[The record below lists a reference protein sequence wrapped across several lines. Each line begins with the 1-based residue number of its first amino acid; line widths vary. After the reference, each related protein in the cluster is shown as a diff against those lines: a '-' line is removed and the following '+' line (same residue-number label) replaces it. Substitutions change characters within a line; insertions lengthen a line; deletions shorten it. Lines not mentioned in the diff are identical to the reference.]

1 MTEQTFTVA
10 LLGNPNCGKTSL
22 FNLLTGARQRTGN
35 MAGVT
40 VTGREGERE
49 HQGVT
54 LRFVDLPGIY
64 SLSHNRVE
72 ERVARDYLFE
82 TPPDLVLNVVDAG
95 NLARN
100 LALTTQLLEQQL
112 PTVIAVNMLDEAEAQ
127 GIAPDC
133 DELSALLDLPVL
145 PSDGRKPRFLEL
157 LLDTLVARLQT
168 DAQASVLVIGYE
180 KHVEGAITRLTGT
193 GLERWQAVQAL
204 ESGGDVPF
212 VLFDQ
217 QQALLQSEISQLESY
232 HDDSAAQLI
241 AEGRYGFIHGLMHNS
256 GSDHDELS
264 FAEHWLDSVVLNR
277 WLGLPVFV
285 FLLWFMFETTFTL
298 GAYPADWIDA
308 AVSGLGQWVADGL
321 PDGLLRDVLVDGLIA
336 GVGGVLVFL
345 PNVVLLFTFIA
356 IMEQSGYMA
365 RAAFLTDRLMSR
377 VGLHGKAFVPLVM
390 GFGCNVPA
398 IMATR
403 TIEEPRAR
411 LITILINPFMSCSAR
426 LPVYVLLAGIF
437 FADRAGTV
445 MFAIYMLGILMAF
458 SVAAILSRTIPTQHD
473 ESFIMELPPWR
484 VPSLRS
490 LGLHVWD
497 KAGDFVAKI
506 GGVILVGS
514 LLIWLLQTFPLGAEQ
529 SLLEQLGHL
538 LAPLFAPLG
547 FGWQETVA
555 LLSGFI
561 AKEVIAA
568 TLAVVYQAGEQDLAG
583 LQAALLAGLAPAAGL
598 ALMVFTLLYMPCL
611 ATIAV
616 IRRETGSWRWALL
629 SIVLGLVLAWGGAFI
644 TYRVGSLW
652 L

>member
-1 MTEQTFTVA
+1 MSNPVFTVA

-22 FNLLTGARQRTGN
+22 FNLLTGSRQRTGN

-72 ERVARDYLFE
+72 ERVARDYLFA

-112 PTVIAVNMLDEAEAQ
+112 PVVVAMNMLDEAEGQ

-133 DELSALLDLPVL
+133 EALSRLLGLPVL
-145 PSDGRKPRFLEL
+145 PSDGRKPRFLNL
-157 LLDTLVARLQT
+157 LLDTLVAQLR
-168 DAQASVLVIGYE
+168 APQAPMALEIGYE
-180 KHVEGAITRLTGT
+180 NHLEQSINRLSAS
-193 GLERWQAVQAL
+193 GLNRWQAVQAL
-204 ESGGDVPF
+204 ESGGDVAF
-212 VLFDQ
+212 VLHDDHRE
-217 QQALLQSEISQLESY
+217 LLQQEIAQLESY
-232 HDDSAAQLI
+232 HDDSVAQLV

-256 GSDHDELS
+256 GSEHEAVG
-264 FAEHWLDSVVLNR
+264 FAEHWLDSLVLNR
-277 WLGLPVFV
+277 WLGLPIFV
-285 FLLWFMFETTFTL
+285 GLLWFMFETTFTL
-298 GAYPADWIDA
+298 GGYPADWIDISVS
-308 AVSGLGQWVADGL
+308 AVGEWIATAL
-321 PDGLLRDVLVDGLIA
+321 PESLLRDVLVDGLIA

-437 FADRAGTV
+437 FAERAGTV
-445 MFAIYMLGILMAF
+445 LFGIYMLGTLVAMGVAF
-458 SVAAILSRTIPTQHD
+458 ALARTIPTQHD

-484 VPSLRS
+484 WPSFRS
-490 LGLHVWD
+490 LVLHVWD
-497 KAGDFVAKI
+497 KAGDFLSKI

-514 LLIWLLQTFPLGAEQ
+514 LLIWLLQTFPQGADA
-529 SLLEQLGHL
+529 SYLEQLGHWM
-538 LAPLFAPLG
+538 APLFAPLG

-568 TLAVVYQAGEQDLAG
+568 TLAVVYQAGEQDMAG

-611 ATIAV
+611 ATIAA

-629 SIVLGLVLAWGGAFI
+629 SMLLGLLLAWCGAFI
-644 TYRVGSLW
+644 TYQLGSLW

>member
-1 MTEQTFTVA
+1 MTSQIFTVA

-22 FNLLTGARQRTGN
+22 FNLLTGSRQRTGN

-49 HQGVT
+49 HLGMT

-82 TPPDLVLNVVDAG
+82 TPPDLVLNVLDAG
-95 NLARN
+95 NLSRN

-112 PTVIAVNMLDEAEAQ
+112 PTVIAMNMLDEAEAQ

-133 DELSALLDLPVL
+133 DNLARLLDMRVL
-145 PSDGRKPRFLEL
+145 PSDGRKPRYLDL
-157 LLDTLVARLQT
+157 LLDTLVEQLRKKNEAPALEI
-168 DAQASVLVIGYE
+168 AYE
-180 KHVEGAITRLTGT
+180 QHVEQSIGRLTDS
-193 GLERWQAVQAL
+193 GLNRWQAVQAL
-204 ESGGDVPF
+204 ESAGDVAF
-212 VLFDQ
+212 ILQDHQ
-217 QQALLQSEISQLESY
+217 RDLLQQEVVQLESY

-241 AEGRYGFIHGLMHNS
+241 AEGRYGYIHGLMHNS
-256 GSDHDELS
+256 GSDHDEIS
-264 FAEHWLDSVVLNR
+264 FAEHWIDSMVLNR
-277 WLGLPVFV
+277 WLGLPIFV
-285 FLLWFMFETTFTL
+285 GLLWFMFETTFTL
-298 GAYPADWIDA
+298 GAYPADWIDG
-308 AVSGLGQWVADGL
+308 AVAQLGQWLAAGL
-321 PDGLLRDVLVDGLIA
+321 PAGLLRDVLVDGLIA

-377 VGLHGKAFVPLVM
+377 VGLQGKAFVPLVM

-398 IMATR
+398 IMAAR

-445 MFAIYMLGILMAF
+445 LFGLYMLGILMAF
-458 SVAAILSRTIPTQHD
+458 TVAAILSRTLPAQHD

-484 VPSLRS
+484 WPSLRS
-490 LGLHVWD
+490 LTLHVWD
-497 KAGDFVAKI
+497 KAGDFLSKI

-514 LLIWLLQTFPLGAEQ
+514 LLIWLLQTFPQNADQ
-529 SLLEQLGHL
+529 SFLEQLGHL

-547 FGWQETVA
+547 LGWQETVA

-568 TLAVVYQAGEQDLAG
+568 TLAVVYQAGEQDMAG
-583 LQAALLAGLAPAAGL
+583 LQAALLAGLAPAAGM

-616 IRRETGSWRWALL
+616 IRRETGSWYWAGL
-629 SIVLGLVLAWGGAFI
+629 SILLGLVLAWLGAFL
-644 TYRVGSLW
+644 TYHIASLF

>member
-1 MTEQTFTVA
+1 
-10 LLGNPNCGKTSL
+10 
-22 FNLLTGARQRTGN
+22 
-35 MAGVT
+35 
-40 VTGREGERE
+40 
-49 HQGVT
+49 
-54 LRFVDLPGIY
+54 
-64 SLSHNRVE
+64 
-72 ERVARDYLFE
+72 
-82 TPPDLVLNVVDAG
+82 
-95 NLARN
+95 
-100 LALTTQLLEQQL
+100 
-112 PTVIAVNMLDEAEAQ
+112 
-127 GIAPDC
+127 
-133 DELSALLDLPVL
+133 
-145 PSDGRKPRFLEL
+145 
-157 LLDTLVARLQT
+157 
-168 DAQASVLVIGYE
+168 
-180 KHVEGAITRLTGT
+180 
-193 GLERWQAVQAL
+193 
-204 ESGGDVPF
+204 
-212 VLFDQ
+212 
-217 QQALLQSEISQLESY
+217 
-232 HDDSAAQLI
+232 
-241 AEGRYGFIHGLMHNS
+241 
-256 GSDHDELS
+256 
-264 FAEHWLDSVVLNR
+264 
-277 WLGLPVFV
+277 
-285 FLLWFMFETTFTL
+285 
-298 GAYPADWIDA
+298 
-308 AVSGLGQWVADGL
+308 
-321 PDGLLRDVLVDGLIA
+321 
-336 GVGGVLVFL
+336 
-345 PNVVLLFTFIA
+345 
-356 IMEQSGYMA
+356 MA

-547 FGWQETVA
+547 FGWQEMVA

-644 TYRVGSLW
+644 TYRLGSLW